1 MTCSMNR
8 SKATEASGRVEGE
21 EVRIERDELLLSYQ
35 ASSVTEI
42 RMGNSSTGPSGPLC
56 GLQLLL

>member
-21 EVRIERDELLLSYQ
+21 EVRIERDELLSYQ